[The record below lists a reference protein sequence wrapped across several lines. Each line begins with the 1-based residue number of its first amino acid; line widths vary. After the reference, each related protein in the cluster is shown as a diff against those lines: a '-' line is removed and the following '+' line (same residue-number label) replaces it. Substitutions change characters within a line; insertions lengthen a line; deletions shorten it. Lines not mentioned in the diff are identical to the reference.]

1 MKRATVLDEL
11 ATAAVGRA
19 EVLRGGTDLSA
30 LYQEALLFEKR
41 DFAGALSAP
50 GLSVISEIKRASPS
64 AGFIREAD
72 PAEWGARYE
81 SEGAACISVLTEP
94 ERFEG
99 SLEDLDAARANTTLP
114 ILRKDFTVDEAQ
126 ILETGTRADAVL
138 LIAALFEAAALARY
152 ISLAVEVGLTPLVEI
167 HDEQEANLALESGAR
182 VIGVNNRDLRD
193 FTVDL
198 ATFERLAPKL
208 AGATLVAESGI
219 KTPEDARRLRNAGAD
234 AVLVGEAAMRDPG
247 LVARLAS
254 LPLVAVC
261 LGAFPPPPLQPGG
274 VPVRPRKHANP
285 SQRRCGRTP
294 GVHTVGGPRTA
305 PALLDWPAPSDN
317 ETTMEGGERYGRRSI
332 RLKGYD
338 YTRDGAYFV
347 TLCTRDREHT
357 FRAVVD
363 GEMRPNAFG
372 RAVADCWTW
381 LAERYPYVHIDESVV
396 MPDHTHAIIVITDA
410 HDDAN
415 PKNATN
421 PNQTCRGGSRTAQI
435 RTALITGPVE
445 QPTNDTHALPTQRK
459 PLGRLVG
466 AFKTVSTKRVNDLR
480 DTPNTQLWQRN
491 YHERV
496 IRNSLALHALR
507 RYIANN
513 PVLWQS

>member
-1 MKRATVLDEL
+1 MKRATVLEEL

-19 EVLRGGTDLSA
+19 EDLRTSTDLSA

-50 GLSVISEIKRASPS
+50 GLSVVSEIKRASPS

-72 PAEWGARYE
+72 PAQWGARYE

-99 SLEDLDAARANTTLP
+99 SLEDLDAARGNTTLP
-114 ILRKDFTVDEAQ
+114 VLRKDFTVDEAQ

-208 AGATLVAESGI
+208 AGATLVAESGV
-219 KTPEDARRLRNAGAD
+219 KSSEDARRLRNAGAD

-254 LPLVAVC
+254 LP
-261 LGAFPPPPLQPGG
+261 
-274 VPVRPRKHANP
+274 
-285 SQRRCGRTP
+285 
-294 GVHTVGGPRTA
+294 
-305 PALLDWPAPSDN
+305 
-317 ETTMEGGERYGRRSI
+317 
-332 RLKGYD
+332 
-338 YTRDGAYFV
+338 
-347 TLCTRDREHT
+347 
-357 FRAVVD
+357 
-363 GEMRPNAFG
+363 
-372 RAVADCWTW
+372 
-381 LAERYPYVHIDESVV
+381 
-396 MPDHTHAIIVITDA
+396 
-410 HDDAN
+410 
-415 PKNATN
+415 
-421 PNQTCRGGSRTAQI
+421 
-435 RTALITGPVE
+435 
-445 QPTNDTHALPTQRK
+445 
-459 PLGRLVG
+459 
-466 AFKTVSTKRVNDLR
+466 
-480 DTPNTQLWQRN
+480 
-491 YHERV
+491 
-496 IRNSLALHALR
+496 
-507 RYIANN
+507 
-513 PVLWQS
+513 